1 MIRPKKNSVSRRLN
15 IHTFDDLFKD
25 KNDIPYCLNALRLV
39 IPPVVNDS
47 EEYLHKSKK
56 GPIVAWKNVLSVFG
70 YIHSVNNQTVAGI
83 LNVKF
88 KNLNIRE
95 ESFRTVQSRV
105 YLEYLLQFKYN
116 INPKR
121 LDD

>member
-1 MIRPKKNSVSRRLN
+1 MIHPRKNRLTKRSN
-15 IHTFDDLFKD
+15 INTFDDLFKD

-39 IPPVVNDS
+39 IPAVVNDS

-70 YIHSVNNQTVAGI
+70 YIHSVNNQTVADI

-105 YLEYLLQFKYN
+105 YLEYLLQFKYK
-116 INPKR
+116 INPKI
-121 LDD
+121 LND